1 MGRDG
6 SKILVIADDPTLH
19 KLVRILLA
27 DKGFQL
33 TSTSGVEEAL
43 EAVRRWRPHLAI
55 LSLALRELT
64 LFRTLRQMDPGL
76 EVIVIS
82 HQADQGSIIEAL
94 RLGAVDYL
102 VKPFS
107 GEQLRSSVAKALA
120 RFRLRERENRLLEML
135 SQETQVKL
143 RKLSVISAL
152 TVSLGK
158 ARDVPAAL
166 GAVLDQV
173 LTAIEADAG
182 AIFLSKAEGLGLE
195 VHRGLPPELL
205 QILEE
210 GPTEDGSPPWDLAA
224 VSGEPIL
231 LEGKAAE
238 RSASL
243 QERLRQAGVV
253 SCVNVPLEAKDQV
266 LGILTVMRFTGDR
279 ERFTD
284 HDLEFLITI
293 GYLAGAAL
301 EMNRLIRLVE
311 EGRRRLQIIFDGIPD
326 PIALVDEGY
335 RISAT
340 NRGAAWFTGG
350 EVHELVGRPCYQVFF
365 KREGP
370 CEGCPL
376 QQVLETGRPGS
387 AVFPLRR
394 PDGSI
399 REMEISLFPLPGQ
412 GGVPQVVEYYRDIT
426 EQRMKQRHL
435 YHSGKLAAVG
445 QLAAG
450 LAHELGNDL
459 SVISGATQFLLK
471 HVGEG
476 SDFRAYLEA
485 IERNAAAADRIIR
498 GLLAFAK
505 PREPA
510 FTPCR
515 VVPLLEEACLALQG
529 EFAAHAIEVVRRYAE
544 GLPEVFADGE
554 LLQQVFRNILLNA
567 AQAMPGGGTI
577 TIATAFD
584 REREQILVE
593 IADTGPGIPQAHLAR
608 IFDPFFTTKE
618 EGTGLGLSVSYSLI
632 QAHGGTLSV
641 RSREGEGA
649 SFTIALPVKP
659 GAA

>member
-1 MGRDG
+1 MSLIVAHRNMGRDG
-6 SKILVIADDPTLH
+6 SKILVIADDPMLH
-19 KLVRILLA
+19 KLVRIFLA

-33 TSTSGVEEAL
+33 AFASEAKEAL
-43 EAVRRWRPHLAI
+43 EAVSQWRPHLVI

-64 LFRTLRQMDPGL
+64 LFRMLRQMDPGL
-76 EVIVIS
+76 EVIVIN

-143 RKLSVISAL
+143 RKLSAISAL

-158 ARDVPAAL
+158 ARDVTATL

-173 LTAIEADAG
+173 LAAIEADAG
-182 AIFLSKAEGLGLE
+182 AIFLSKAERLGLE

-205 QILEE
+205 EILEE
-210 GPTEDGSPPWDLAA
+210 GPAEDGPLPWDLAA

-238 RSASL
+238 RPGSF
-243 QERLRQAGVV
+243 QERLQRAGVV
-253 SCVNVPLEAKDQV
+253 SCVSVPLEAKDQV
-266 LGILTVMRFTGDR
+266 LGILTVMRFTGDH
-279 ERFTD
+279 EHFTD

-311 EGRRRLQIIFDGIPD
+311 EG
-326 PIALVDEGY
+326 
-335 RISAT
+335 
-340 NRGAAWFTGG
+340 
-350 EVHELVGRPCYQVFF
+350 
-365 KREGP
+365 
-370 CEGCPL
+370 
-376 QQVLETGRPGS
+376 
-387 AVFPLRR
+387 
-394 PDGSI
+394 
-399 REMEISLFPLPGQ
+399 
-412 GGVPQVVEYYRDIT
+412 
-426 EQRMKQRHL
+426 QRHL

-459 SVISGATQFLLK
+459 SVISGAAQFLLK
-471 HVGEG
+471 QVGEE

-498 GLLAFAK
+498 ELLAFAK

-510 FTPCR
+510 FTPCS
-515 VVPLLEEACLALQG
+515 VIPLLEEACLALQG
-529 EFAAHAIEVVRRYAE
+529 EFAARAIEVVRRYAE

-554 LLQQVFRNILLNA
+554 LLKQVFRNILLNA

-593 IADTGPGIPQAHLAR
+593 IADTGPGIPQAHLER

-659 GAA
+659 GAT